1 MNRLKWATIVAG
13 VLLASVFSSPIWAD
27 SVTLSA
33 VASATTVSVGD
44 NFTVAVNIANVSDLY
59 AYQFDL
65 GFTNGVV
72 AFTGVQEGPFL
83 ATAGTTFFLPGS
95 VDGSGSNVAG
105 TSDTLIGAISGAAGS
120 GNLAIFDFTAIGAGI
135 SNFTIPNNPDPNNPD
150 FFLLDSSFSSI
161 DATLNAASVTVQ
173 GNSTVPEPSSV
184 LLVLVGLSAFALLTL
199 KKQAA

>member
-1 MNRLKWATIVAG
+1 MGNNSGG

-72 AFTGVQEGPFL
+72 AFTGVQEKSIPCHCGHHIL
-83 ATAGTTFFLPGS
+83 R
-95 VDGSGSNVAG
+95 SGVSRWQRLECG
-105 TSDTLIGAISGAAGS
+105 RH
-120 GNLAIFDFTAIGAGI
+120 
-135 SNFTIPNNPDPNNPD
+135 
-150 FFLLDSSFSSI
+150 
-161 DATLNAASVTVQ
+161 Q
-173 GNSTVPEPSSV
+173 
-184 LLVLVGLSAFALLTL
+184 
-199 KKQAA
+199 